1 MLYLEKHIIR
11 LSEIL
16 ALQAYGQQM
25 QAMQNKLF
33 ELDVKIMDSDKRNDW
48 IESIE
53 TVSEQLD
60 KVTNRLRKLAFPVE
74 HLWSVNMILNLHN
87 IVVSVIVLLL
97 IV

>member
-33 ELDVKIMDSDKRNDW
+33 ELDVKIMDPDKRNDW

-74 HLWSVNMILNLHN
+74 HL
-87 IVVSVIVLLL
+87 
-97 IV
+97 

>member
-1 MLYLEKHIIR
+1 V
-11 LSEIL
+11 
-16 ALQAYGQQM
+16 QAYGQQM

-74 HLWSVNMILNLHN
+74 HL
-87 IVVSVIVLLL
+87 
-97 IV
+97 